1 GSRTYWP
8 WLAYY
13 TELRGE
19 FKEGWT
25 PYDYYRFKILPEM
38 NPEQYMRFSEV
49 KAIDHT
55 LFNESIIEP
64 LFFRSNGFYYDK
76 DKIFKPKAEI
86 EKMLDELDDEI
97 IIKPEDGRAGKH
109 IVFENSKKLSLGKLP
124 NNSNLI
130 FHKVVKQHRV
140 LNKLYPHSVNTFR
153 VLTFIDNKGAINVK
167 FIVLRFGQGGSR
179 VDNASN
185 GGGWVF
191 INQDGRVEPKGYDAY
206 GNYIGRKHP
215 DTGTIYA
222 ELKLP
227 FIDKVVTLCKNAHGS
242 FPYTRIV
249 GWDVFVDEQGEPK
262 LIEWNANNPFFMA
275 IEAHFGPFFNELTK
289 D

>member
-1 GSRTYWP
+1 MADFREYSISSRILNKTKILLNKVNNSWGEFVSFKMSRDKAKRIRKKVIPINGKKIVDSKQKKIIEEYCKNTFGSRAYWP

-64 LFFRSNGFYYDK
+64 LFIRSNGFYYDK

-86 EKMLDELDDEI
+86 EKMLDELDNEI
-97 IIKPEDGRAGKH
+97 IIKPEAGRAGTH
-109 IVFENSKKLSLGKLP
+109 IIFENSKELSLEKLP

-153 VLTFIDNKGAINVK
+153 VLTFIDNKGAI
-167 FIVLRFGQGGSR
+167 
-179 VDNASN
+179 
-185 GGGWVF
+185 
-191 INQDGRVEPKGYDAY
+191 
-206 GNYIGRKHP
+206 
-215 DTGTIYA
+215 
-222 ELKLP
+222 
-227 FIDKVVTLCKNAHGS
+227 
-242 FPYTRIV
+242 
-249 GWDVFVDEQGEPK
+249 
-262 LIEWNANNPFFMA
+262 
-275 IEAHFGPFFNELTK
+275 
-289 D
+289 